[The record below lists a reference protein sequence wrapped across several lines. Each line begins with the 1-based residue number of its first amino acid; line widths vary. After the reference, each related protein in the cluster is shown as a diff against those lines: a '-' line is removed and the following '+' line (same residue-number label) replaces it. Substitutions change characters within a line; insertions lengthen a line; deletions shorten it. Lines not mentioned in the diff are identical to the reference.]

1 MPRGLLP
8 TVPAALRL
16 SRMESTMPRG
26 LPPTVPDALSHL
38 HACMGPAVS
47 SMMKVAQEP
56 RTFIAARS
64 IGAGIQNLLFA
75 DPRTVQDVEECVRA
89 TRVRGEPPT
98 QPCSF
103 RVITPMLAQQ
113 SMCRYHSSSPGA
125 AACTRRRSARE

>member
-1 MPRGLLP
+1 
-8 TVPAALRL
+8 
-16 SRMESTMPRG
+16 MPRG

-98 QPCSF
+98 AQPCSF